1 MKSAAKNIQ
10 LASYDDLFKTDE
22 ERQADA
28 QERVQSLPLDK
39 LEPFPN
45 HPFKVID
52 DDKMLETVESIKER
66 GVLVPILVRPK
77 NDGNFEIVSGHR
89 RHHASQLAGLT
100 EIPAIVREMDD
111 DTAILL
117 MVDSNLQR
125 EELLPSEKAF
135 AYKMK
140 LDAMK
145 RQGQRTDLT
154 CARIAH
160 KFDGMKSRD
169 ILAEEVGESKD
180 QVRRYIRLTY
190 LVTDLL
196 DRVDNKTMAFTDV
209 VTIDEERIDLIR
221 TVFWDMNTV
230 SYYVQTIE
238 HEDSTETIL
247 HITITSK
254 KATDMP
260 DFYYFNKSQR
270 EALEEVLKPEYAQM
284 LAELVGTYG
293 GEVTLDDAQ
302 IRAMLATM
310 PKDISERR
318 RAVVEKAYSLLGK
331 VNYFWGGK
339 SSAIGWDSRWGKPTR
354 VTAAG
359 SRTTGTIRPYGLDCS
374 GFVDWVFNNSL
385 GYVIGHGGGAAS
397 QHDYCKPISWSEAQP
412 GDLVFYPGDTHVG
425 VFVGKDSNGD
435 PLIIHCASSQNNV
448 VLTGLQGFVSIGRPD
463 CF

>member
-22 ERQADA
+22 ERQADT

-145 RQGQRTDLT
+145 RQTGRKPKENDSQ
-154 CARIAH
+154 IGNH
-160 KFDGMKSRD
+160 FDTRKSSD
-169 ILAEEVGESKD
+169 VLAEQTGDSKN
-180 QVRRYIRLTY
+180 QIFRYIRLTY
-190 LVTDLL
+190 LVPDLL
-196 DRVDNKTMAFTDV
+196 NRVDNKTMAFNAAV
-209 VTIDEERIDLIR
+209 E
-221 TVFWDMNTV
+221 V
-230 SYYVQTIE
+230 SYLTEPEQFMLCDTIE
-238 HEDSTETIL
+238 REECTPNLSQAKRLKQYSQDGKLDENVMDAIMTEEKPIEDKL
-247 HITITSK
+247 
-254 KATDMP
+254 
-260 DFYYFNKSQR
+260 
-270 EALEEVLKPEYAQM
+270 VLKGDV
-284 LAELVGTYG
+284 LAKYFPKTYTPSQKQKIIVKLL
-293 GEVTLDDAQ
+293 EDWHKRQLRQ
-302 IRAMLATM
+302 Q
-310 PKDISERR
+310 ER
-318 RAVVEKAYSLLGK
+318 
-331 VNYFWGGK
+331 
-339 SSAIGWDSRWGKPTR
+339 
-354 VTAAG
+354 
-359 SRTTGTIRPYGLDCS
+359 
-374 GFVDWVFNNSL
+374 
-385 GYVIGHGGGAAS
+385 
-397 QHDYCKPISWSEAQP
+397 
-412 GDLVFYPGDTHVG
+412 
-425 VFVGKDSNGD
+425 
-435 PLIIHCASSQNNV
+435 
-448 VLTGLQGFVSIGRPD
+448 
-463 CF
+463 

>member
-145 RQGQRTDLT
+145 RQAGRPKENVRQIGTNLIGQRSDSIMAQEVNES
-154 CARIAH
+154 ARTI
-160 KFDGMKSRD
+160 
-169 ILAEEVGESKD
+169 
-180 QVRRYIRLTY
+180 QRYIRLTN
-190 LVTDLL
+190 LVPDLL
-196 DRVDNKTMAFTDV
+196 DRVDNKTMAFNAAV
-209 VTIDEERIDLIR
+209 E
-221 TVFWDMNTV
+221 V
-230 SYYVQTIE
+230 SYLTEPEQLMLCDAIE
-238 HEDSTETIL
+238 REECTPNLSQAKRLKQYSQDGKLDENVIDAIMTEEKPIEDKL
-247 HITITSK
+247 
-254 KATDMP
+254 
-260 DFYYFNKSQR
+260 
-270 EALEEVLKPEYAQM
+270 VLKGDV
-284 LAELVGTYG
+284 LAKYFPKTYTPSQKQKIIVKLL
-293 GEVTLDDAQ
+293 EDWHKRQLRQ
-302 IRAMLATM
+302 Q
-310 PKDISERR
+310 ER
-318 RAVVEKAYSLLGK
+318 
-331 VNYFWGGK
+331 
-339 SSAIGWDSRWGKPTR
+339 
-354 VTAAG
+354 
-359 SRTTGTIRPYGLDCS
+359 
-374 GFVDWVFNNSL
+374 
-385 GYVIGHGGGAAS
+385 
-397 QHDYCKPISWSEAQP
+397 
-412 GDLVFYPGDTHVG
+412 
-425 VFVGKDSNGD
+425 
-435 PLIIHCASSQNNV
+435 
-448 VLTGLQGFVSIGRPD
+448 
-463 CF
+463 

>member
-28 QERVQSLPLDK
+28 QERVQNLPLDK

-145 RQGQRTDLT
+145 RQAGRPSKNSAQLGRNF
-154 CARIAH
+154 AG
-160 KFDGMKSRD
+160 KESRE
-169 ILAEEVGESKD
+169 ILAEQVGESRN
-180 QVRRYIRLTY
+180 QISRFIRLTN
-190 LVTDLL
+190 LVPDLL
-196 DRVDNKTMAFTDV
+196 DRVDNKTMAFNAAV
-209 VTIDEERIDLIR
+209 E
-221 TVFWDMNTV
+221 V
-230 SYYVQTIE
+230 SYLTEPEQFMLCDAIE
-238 HEDSTETIL
+238 REECTPNLSQAKRLKQYSQDGKLDENVMDAIMTEEKPIEDKL
-247 HITITSK
+247 
-254 KATDMP
+254 
-260 DFYYFNKSQR
+260 
-270 EALEEVLKPEYAQM
+270 VLKGDV
-284 LAELVGTYG
+284 LAKYFPKTYTPSQKQKIIVKLL
-293 GEVTLDDAQ
+293 EDWHKRQLRQ
-302 IRAMLATM
+302 Q
-310 PKDISERR
+310 ER
-318 RAVVEKAYSLLGK
+318 
-331 VNYFWGGK
+331 
-339 SSAIGWDSRWGKPTR
+339 
-354 VTAAG
+354 
-359 SRTTGTIRPYGLDCS
+359 
-374 GFVDWVFNNSL
+374 
-385 GYVIGHGGGAAS
+385 
-397 QHDYCKPISWSEAQP
+397 
-412 GDLVFYPGDTHVG
+412 
-425 VFVGKDSNGD
+425 
-435 PLIIHCASSQNNV
+435 
-448 VLTGLQGFVSIGRPD
+448 
-463 CF
+463 

>member
-39 LEPFPN
+39 MEPFPN

-140 LDAMK
+140 LDAIK
-145 RQGQRTDLT
+145 HQGKTSVQVAEKLLSVE
-154 CARIAH
+154 
-160 KFDGMKSRD
+160 KV
-169 ILAEEVGESKD
+169 AEEAGESKD

-190 LVTDLL
+190 LIPELLSMVDDNKIAFNPAVEISYLDREEQLTLL
-196 DRVDNKTMAFTDV
+196 DAINMNDCTPSHAQSIRLKKMSQDGLLTADAIYAILSEEKPNQKEQ
-209 VTIDEERIDLIR
+209 IKLPRDELRKYFPQNYSDEQIKRD
-221 TVFWDMNTV
+221 
-230 SYYVQTIE
+230 
-238 HEDSTETIL
+238 IL
-247 HITITSK
+247 K
-254 KATDMP
+254 GLELLKR
-260 DFYYFNKSQR
+260 QR
-270 EALEEVLKPEYAQM
+270 ERNR
-284 LAELVGTYG
+284 
-293 GEVTLDDAQ
+293 DA
-302 IRAMLATM
+302 R
-310 PKDISERR
+310 
-318 RAVVEKAYSLLGK
+318 
-331 VNYFWGGK
+331 
-339 SSAIGWDSRWGKPTR
+339 
-354 VTAAG
+354 
-359 SRTTGTIRPYGLDCS
+359 
-374 GFVDWVFNNSL
+374 
-385 GYVIGHGGGAAS
+385 
-397 QHDYCKPISWSEAQP
+397 
-412 GDLVFYPGDTHVG
+412 
-425 VFVGKDSNGD
+425 
-435 PLIIHCASSQNNV
+435 
-448 VLTGLQGFVSIGRPD
+448 
-463 CF
+463 

>member
-22 ERQADA
+22 ERLSDT

-154 CARIAH
+154 SAQIGR
-160 KFDGMKSRD
+160 KFDGKESREL
-169 ILAEEVGESKD
+169 LAEQVGESRN
-180 QVRRYIRLTY
+180 QISRFIRLTN
-190 LVTDLL
+190 LVPDLL
-196 DRVDNKTMAFTDV
+196 DRVDNKTMAFNAAV
-209 VTIDEERIDLIR
+209 E
-221 TVFWDMNTV
+221 V
-230 SYYVQTIE
+230 SYLTEPEQLMLCDAIE
-238 HEDSTETIL
+238 REECTPNLSQAKRLKQYSQDGKLDENVMDAIMTEEKPIEDKL
-247 HITITSK
+247 
-254 KATDMP
+254 
-260 DFYYFNKSQR
+260 
-270 EALEEVLKPEYAQM
+270 VLKGDV
-284 LAELVGTYG
+284 LAKYFPKTYTPSQKQKIIVKLL
-293 GEVTLDDAQ
+293 EDWHKRQLRQ
-302 IRAMLATM
+302 Q
-310 PKDISERR
+310 ER
-318 RAVVEKAYSLLGK
+318 
-331 VNYFWGGK
+331 
-339 SSAIGWDSRWGKPTR
+339 
-354 VTAAG
+354 
-359 SRTTGTIRPYGLDCS
+359 
-374 GFVDWVFNNSL
+374 
-385 GYVIGHGGGAAS
+385 
-397 QHDYCKPISWSEAQP
+397 
-412 GDLVFYPGDTHVG
+412 
-425 VFVGKDSNGD
+425 
-435 PLIIHCASSQNNV
+435 
-448 VLTGLQGFVSIGRPD
+448 
-463 CF
+463 

>member
-66 GVLVPILVRPK
+66 GVLVPILIRPK

-125 EELLPSEKAF
+125 EELLLSEKAF

-160 KFDGMKSRD
+160 KSDGIKSRD
-169 ILAEEVGESKD
+169 ILAEQVGESKD
-180 QVRRYIRLTY
+180 QIRRYIRLTS
-190 LVTDLL
+190 LVPDLL
-196 DRVDNKTMAFTDV
+196 NRVDNKTIAFNAAV
-209 VTIDEERIDLIR
+209 E
-221 TVFWDMNTV
+221 V
-230 SYYVQTIE
+230 SYLTEPEQLMLCDAIE
-238 HEDSTETIL
+238 REECTPNLSQAKRLKQYSQDGKLDENVVDAIMTEEKPI
-247 HITITSK
+247 
-254 KATDMP
+254 
-260 DFYYFNKSQR
+260 
-270 EALEEVLKPEYAQM
+270 EEKLVLKGDV
-284 LAELVGTYG
+284 LAKYFPRTYTPSQKQKIIVKLL
-293 GEVTLDDAQ
+293 EDWHKRQLRQ
-302 IRAMLATM
+302 Q
-310 PKDISERR
+310 ER
-318 RAVVEKAYSLLGK
+318 
-331 VNYFWGGK
+331 
-339 SSAIGWDSRWGKPTR
+339 
-354 VTAAG
+354 
-359 SRTTGTIRPYGLDCS
+359 
-374 GFVDWVFNNSL
+374 
-385 GYVIGHGGGAAS
+385 
-397 QHDYCKPISWSEAQP
+397 
-412 GDLVFYPGDTHVG
+412 
-425 VFVGKDSNGD
+425 
-435 PLIIHCASSQNNV
+435 
-448 VLTGLQGFVSIGRPD
+448 
-463 CF
+463 

>member
-28 QERVQSLPLDK
+28 QERIQNLPLDK

-145 RQGQRTDLT
+145 RQAGRPKENVRQIGTNLIGQRSDSIMAQEVNES
-154 CARIAH
+154 ARTI
-160 KFDGMKSRD
+160 
-169 ILAEEVGESKD
+169 
-180 QVRRYIRLTY
+180 QRYIRLTN
-190 LVTDLL
+190 LVPDLL
-196 DRVDNKTMAFTDV
+196 DRVDNKTMAFNAAV
-209 VTIDEERIDLIR
+209 E
-221 TVFWDMNTV
+221 V
-230 SYYVQTIE
+230 SYLTEPEQLMLCDAIE
-238 HEDSTETIL
+238 CEECTPNLSQAKRLKQYSQDGKLDENVMDAIMTEEKPIEDKL
-247 HITITSK
+247 
-254 KATDMP
+254 
-260 DFYYFNKSQR
+260 
-270 EALEEVLKPEYAQM
+270 VLKGDV
-284 LAELVGTYG
+284 LAKYFPRTYTPSQKQKIIVKLL
-293 GEVTLDDAQ
+293 EDWHKRQLRQ
-302 IRAMLATM
+302 Q
-310 PKDISERR
+310 ER
-318 RAVVEKAYSLLGK
+318 
-331 VNYFWGGK
+331 
-339 SSAIGWDSRWGKPTR
+339 
-354 VTAAG
+354 
-359 SRTTGTIRPYGLDCS
+359 
-374 GFVDWVFNNSL
+374 
-385 GYVIGHGGGAAS
+385 
-397 QHDYCKPISWSEAQP
+397 
-412 GDLVFYPGDTHVG
+412 
-425 VFVGKDSNGD
+425 
-435 PLIIHCASSQNNV
+435 
-448 VLTGLQGFVSIGRPD
+448 
-463 CF
+463 

>member
-28 QERVQSLPLDK
+28 QERVQNLPLDK

-100 EIPAIVREMDD
+100 EIPAIVRDMDD

-154 CARIAH
+154 SSQI
-160 KFDGMKSRD
+160 GMKSPKQSLD
-169 ILAEEVGESKD
+169 IIGEQTGDS
-180 QVRRYIRLTY
+180 RNTIHRYIRLTN
-190 LVTDLL
+190 LVPDLL
-196 DRVDNKTMAFTDV
+196 DRVDNKTMAFNAAV
-209 VTIDEERIDLIR
+209 E
-221 TVFWDMNTV
+221 V
-230 SYYVQTIE
+230 SYLTEPEQLMLCDAIE
-238 HEDSTETIL
+238 REECTPNLSQAKRLKQYSQDGKLDENVMDAIMTEEKPIEDKL
-247 HITITSK
+247 
-254 KATDMP
+254 
-260 DFYYFNKSQR
+260 
-270 EALEEVLKPEYAQM
+270 VLKGDV
-284 LAELVGTYG
+284 LAKYFPRTYTPSQKQKIIVKLL
-293 GEVTLDDAQ
+293 EDWHKRQLRQ
-302 IRAMLATM
+302 Q
-310 PKDISERR
+310 ER
-318 RAVVEKAYSLLGK
+318 
-331 VNYFWGGK
+331 
-339 SSAIGWDSRWGKPTR
+339 
-354 VTAAG
+354 
-359 SRTTGTIRPYGLDCS
+359 
-374 GFVDWVFNNSL
+374 
-385 GYVIGHGGGAAS
+385 
-397 QHDYCKPISWSEAQP
+397 
-412 GDLVFYPGDTHVG
+412 
-425 VFVGKDSNGD
+425 
-435 PLIIHCASSQNNV
+435 
-448 VLTGLQGFVSIGRPD
+448 
-463 CF
+463 

>member
-28 QERVQSLPLDK
+28 QERVQNLPLDK

-154 CARIAH
+154 SAQIGR
-160 KFDGMKSRD
+160 KFDGKESREL
-169 ILAEEVGESKD
+169 LAEQVGESRN
-180 QVRRYIRLTY
+180 QISRFIRLTN
-190 LVTDLL
+190 LVPDLL
-196 DRVDNKTMAFTDV
+196 DRVDNKTMAFNAAV
-209 VTIDEERIDLIR
+209 E
-221 TVFWDMNTV
+221 V
-230 SYYVQTIE
+230 SYLTEPEQLMLCDAIE
-238 HEDSTETIL
+238 REECTPNLSQAKRLKQYSQDGKLDENVIDAIMTEEKPIEDKL
-247 HITITSK
+247 
-254 KATDMP
+254 
-260 DFYYFNKSQR
+260 
-270 EALEEVLKPEYAQM
+270 VLKGDV
-284 LAELVGTYG
+284 LAKYFPRTYTPSQKQKIIVKLL
-293 GEVTLDDAQ
+293 EDWHKRQLRQ
-302 IRAMLATM
+302 Q
-310 PKDISERR
+310 ER
-318 RAVVEKAYSLLGK
+318 
-331 VNYFWGGK
+331 
-339 SSAIGWDSRWGKPTR
+339 
-354 VTAAG
+354 
-359 SRTTGTIRPYGLDCS
+359 
-374 GFVDWVFNNSL
+374 
-385 GYVIGHGGGAAS
+385 
-397 QHDYCKPISWSEAQP
+397 
-412 GDLVFYPGDTHVG
+412 
-425 VFVGKDSNGD
+425 
-435 PLIIHCASSQNNV
+435 
-448 VLTGLQGFVSIGRPD
+448 
-463 CF
+463 

>member
-22 ERQADA
+22 ERQADT

-52 DDKMLETVESIKER
+52 DDKMLETVESIKKR

-190 LVTDLL
+190 LVPDLL
-196 DRVDNKTMAFTDV
+196 DRVDNKTMAFNAAV
-209 VTIDEERIDLIR
+209 E
-221 TVFWDMNTV
+221 V
-230 SYYVQTIE
+230 SYLTEPEQLMLCDAIE
-238 HEDSTETIL
+238 REECTPNLSQAKRLKQYSQDGKLDENVVDAIMTEEKPIEDKL
-247 HITITSK
+247 
-254 KATDMP
+254 
-260 DFYYFNKSQR
+260 
-270 EALEEVLKPEYAQM
+270 VLKGDV
-284 LAELVGTYG
+284 LAKYFPRTYTPSQKQKIIVKLL
-293 GEVTLDDAQ
+293 EDWHKRQLRQ
-302 IRAMLATM
+302 Q
-310 PKDISERR
+310 ER
-318 RAVVEKAYSLLGK
+318 
-331 VNYFWGGK
+331 
-339 SSAIGWDSRWGKPTR
+339 
-354 VTAAG
+354 
-359 SRTTGTIRPYGLDCS
+359 
-374 GFVDWVFNNSL
+374 
-385 GYVIGHGGGAAS
+385 
-397 QHDYCKPISWSEAQP
+397 
-412 GDLVFYPGDTHVG
+412 
-425 VFVGKDSNGD
+425 
-435 PLIIHCASSQNNV
+435 
-448 VLTGLQGFVSIGRPD
+448 
-463 CF
+463 